1 MNEDQVKASKRT
13 KLIIPA
19 GTYAGQDK
27 DIITTSLPVI
37 AFTTSDMDKE
47 TAYLLTKTYWEN
59 KKSLGESAKW
69 WNGVSMDMLNNI
81 LTDIH
86 PGAKKYY
93 KEVGAKLESH
103 H

>member
-1 MNEDQVKASKRT
+1 MNEQ
-13 KLIIPA
+13 
-19 GTYAGQDK
+19 
-27 DIITTSLPVI
+27 
-37 AFTTSDMDKE
+37 

-59 KKSLGESAKW
+59 KKSLGEATKW
-69 WNGVSMDMLNNI
+69 WDGVSMDMLNNI

-93 KEVGAKLESH
+93 QEVGAKLEAH